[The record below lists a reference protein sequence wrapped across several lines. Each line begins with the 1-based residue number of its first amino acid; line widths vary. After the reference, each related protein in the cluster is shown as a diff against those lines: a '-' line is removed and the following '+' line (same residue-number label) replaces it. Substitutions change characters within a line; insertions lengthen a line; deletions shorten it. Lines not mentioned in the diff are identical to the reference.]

1 MLAGRYRLQREI
13 GSGAMGTVWQ
23 AVDERLGRQVAVKEL
38 LLQPGLDATAAA
50 QARERAQREGRIA
63 ARLHH
68 PNAVTVHDVVEHDG
82 LPVLVMEYFPARSLA
97 DVLATDGPLA
107 PRAAAAIGAQVAAA
121 LAAAHDAGIV
131 HRDVKPANVLLGG
144 DGTAKLVD
152 FGIAHAGG
160 DVTVTQTGVVAGT
173 PAYLAPEVARGRP
186 SSPASDVFSL
196 GSLLF
201 AAVEGTPPFGE
212 SEENTLGVLYQ
223 VAAGEVAPARRAGPL
238 TPVLEGVLVPDPA
251 ARPSAVVVR
260 DQLRA
265 VADGRTPMLAPAPEE
280 LTQPLRAVAAV
291 AVNTPRGGTRL
302 DLRPFDTPSSSNPV
316 GAPAPPPPTTP
327 PPRRSRHT
335 GLFAVGGGLA
345 VVAAGITIA
354 IASSGGETTTAE
366 PTPGPSTTVSSPR
379 PLADAELLGV
389 VGDYYGHLP
398 GDPQAA
404 YALHGPTL
412 RAQGESEFAGK
423 WAEVRSVTVV
433 SPPRVNGTDT
443 VHVGIRLVLRSG
455 ATVTEYHQHGIGRHD
470 GAVVITS
477 DTVLHSETVTPPPPD
492 DRRGEDDRKD
502 EEKEREKERKER
514 EKEREEEKKEREK
527 EREEEKKRREKD
539 DD

>member
-1 MLAGRYRLQREI
+1 MTNSGEGTVLAGRYRLQREI

-97 DVLATDGPLA
+97 DVLATDGPLS

-201 AAVEGTPPFGE
+201 AAVEGIPPFGE

-251 ARPSAVVVR
+251 ARPSAAVVR
-260 DQLRA
+260 DQLKA
-265 VADGRTPMLAPAPEE
+265 VAEGRTPVLAPAPEE
-280 LTQPLRAVAAV
+280 LTQPLRAVA
-291 AVNTPRGGTRL
+291 VNTPRGGTRL
-302 DLRPFDTPSSSNPV
+302 DLHPFDTPSSPNPA
-316 GAPAPPPPTTP
+316 GAPAPPPPP
-327 PPRRSRHT
+327 PPRRSRRT

-354 IASSGGETTTAE
+354 IASGGGETTTAE
-366 PTPGPSTTVSSPR
+366 PTPGPSTTASSLR
-379 PLADAELLGV
+379 PLSAAELLDV

-477 DTVLHSETVTPPPPD
+477 DTVLHSETAAPPPQD
-492 DRRGEDDRKD
+492 DRRGEDDRK
-502 EEKEREKERKER
+502 EEKKER
-514 EKEREEEKKEREK
+514 EKEREEEKKQREK